1 MTCLWGPIHSTLT
14 HFVAAKQL
22 STQFALGVR
31 RLPRQEIKQASQFY
45 ALLHNT
51 HEEKDEEMK

>member
-14 HFVAAKQL
+14 DFRAAKQL
-22 STQFALGVR
+22 STQFAFGVR
-31 RLPRQEIKQASQFY
+31 RLLRQEIKQASHLN